1 MKIKIKVNLLFC
13 HGKWSMIFQPISKG
27 GLINTVDL
35 RVPNEITDIEIIQ
48 PKYISCYTTYMWH
61 VTFALVFPHLDF
73 FFTVLWSIYNK
84 VVLQRERE
92 GDTSILFFIESALLV
107 SIKLGILIITTTEL
121 RDFLYSFLRSSNLR
135 RRKVYTDFKWVP
147 SKNYWRHFGRYNW
160 RNFLLF

>member
-1 MKIKIKVNLLFC
+1 MIDDFPAHQQRWTYQHSWSPSAKRDNRYWDNTTQIYLLL
-13 HGKWSMIFQPISKG
+13 HH
-27 GLINTVDL
+27 L
-35 RVPNEITDIEIIQ
+35 
-48 PKYISCYTTYMWH
+48 H
-61 VTFALVFPHLDF
+61 VTCHICTRLPTLGYFLPFYGQYITKLS
-73 FFTVLWSIYNK
+73 WSYWPARRG
-84 VVLQRERE
+84 REW
-92 GDTSILFFIESALLV
+92 DTSILFFIESALLV